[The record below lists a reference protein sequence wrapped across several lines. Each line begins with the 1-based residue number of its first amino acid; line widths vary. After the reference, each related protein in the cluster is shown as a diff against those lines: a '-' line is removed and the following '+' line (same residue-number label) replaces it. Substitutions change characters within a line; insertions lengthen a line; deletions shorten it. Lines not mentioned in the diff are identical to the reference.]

1 MTDEIVEH
9 LRTHDV
15 GTAKCGAQMS
25 DIFSMWGEE
34 DYKYVVKFMNISI
47 SFLKASVTK
56 TYYIS

>member
-1 MTDEIVEH
+1 MEH

-47 SFLKASVTK
+47 SFLKASATK